1 MKATHQILSAQ
12 CCNDCY
18 RQGGPTETV
27 NDSTWGLREGFTGK
41 MGNEF
46 PLKLLPADDGH
57 RESVETDFEV
67 ISVINQCVC
76 SGWRC
81 GCSLRAHI
89 LHSWNIL
96 KLCLTTCSFRS
107 VPCPNACAFACA
119 PPSAWHTLL
128 GLASLPRGT
137 ASSKEG
143 TVSRDRQ
150 LSPFCSRPKQLRKCK
165 HRD

>member
-1 MKATHQILSAQ
+1 MTLPGALGKALQVRWEMS
-12 CCNDCY
+12 
-18 RQGGPTETV
+18 
-27 NDSTWGLREGFTGK
+27 F
-41 MGNEF
+41 
-46 PLKLLPADDGH
+46 LLNYYPQMMAH

-67 ISVINQCVC
+67 ISLINQCVC

-128 GLASLPRGT
+128 GLASLPARPPLPGT
-137 ASSKEG
+137 RSW
-143 TVSRDRQ
+143 VS
-150 LSPFCSRPKQLRKCK
+150 LHCHAALPVPKREL
-165 HRD
+165 

>member
-1 MKATHQILSAQ
+1 MTLPGALGKALQVRWEMS
-12 CCNDCY
+12 
-18 RQGGPTETV
+18 
-27 NDSTWGLREGFTGK
+27 F
-41 MGNEF
+41 
-46 PLKLLPADDGH
+46 LLNYYPQMMAH

-67 ISVINQCVC
+67 ISVINQCVR